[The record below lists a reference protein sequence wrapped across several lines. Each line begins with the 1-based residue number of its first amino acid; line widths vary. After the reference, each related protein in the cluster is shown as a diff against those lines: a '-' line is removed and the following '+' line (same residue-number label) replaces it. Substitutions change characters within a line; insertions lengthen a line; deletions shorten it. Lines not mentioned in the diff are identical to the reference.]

1 MHEECGIDI
10 ISNNSSS
17 LFDCKI
23 SYIAIEEGAVEAIKY
38 FHSLNVDFSIE
49 EDIGDF
55 KGQNG
60 IEVAIIY
67 SQEEI
72 LNFFTSVGYDVN
84 QAREKNAFEIFIR
97 YAMNS
102 YDYDETTSL
111 LFKGFTT

>member
-84 QAREKNAFEIFIR
+84 QAREK
-97 YAMNS
+97 MHLKS
-102 YDYDETTSL
+102 SL
-111 LFKGFTT
+111 GML